1 MIHPE
6 EGVAF
11 IEATFLLG
19 KDTSV
24 PAEYL
29 DNGRLT
35 VSRRIHRDRPT
46 VNKLNFESVPLKEIK
61 RVMKDVIFLT
71 AQHQVMELMDS
82 SNHLTMFDQFIGND
96 TTVLNAKYQL
106 EYKKYRELKTMAQD
120 ILGKSDAVSVE
131 INELNALISDID
143 SQNFTVEEEDTL
155 MIQQKK
161 CEDLNHRRSLV
172 QKVLTI
178 SNDLMDQINDMDV
191 ALHEL
196 NQAGAKK
203 MPYDSLNAL
212 EELNQLHPSYV

>member
-1 MIHPE
+1 MRQVLEKSLIIKSLELLLGVPASESVIHLE

-35 VSRRIHRDRPT
+35 VSRRIQWDRPT
-46 VNKLNFESVPLKEIK
+46 VNKLNFESVPLKELK
-61 RVMKDVIFLT
+61 RVMKDVFLT

-96 TTVLNAKYQL
+96 ATVLNAKYQL

-155 MIQQKK
+155 MIQQK
-161 CEDLNHRRSLV
+161 NVR
-172 QKVLTI
+172 I
-178 SNDLMDQINDMDV
+178 
-191 ALHEL
+191 
-196 NQAGAKK
+196 
-203 MPYDSLNAL
+203 
-212 EELNQLHPSYV
+212 